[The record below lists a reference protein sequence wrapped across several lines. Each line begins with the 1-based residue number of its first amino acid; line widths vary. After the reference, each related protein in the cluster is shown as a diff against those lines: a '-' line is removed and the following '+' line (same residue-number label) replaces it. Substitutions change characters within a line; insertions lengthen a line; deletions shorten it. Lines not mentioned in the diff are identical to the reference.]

1 MFLLFSP
8 FSSLYIYIYIYIY
21 IMRKERKQ
29 ASMEQRIRR
38 GRWLLQM
45 ISLVVNQFNPKLNQ
59 ISFINNA

>member
-8 FSSLYIYIYIYIY
+8 FSSLYIYIYI
-21 IMRKERKQ
+21 MCKERKQ

>member
-1 MFLLFSP
+1 MFLLLSP
-8 FSSLYIYIYIYIY
+8 FSSIYIDIYIYIY

-45 ISLVVNQFNPKLNQ
+45 ISLVVNQFNPNLNQ